1 MREVDG
7 SSLSAFVANRA
18 AAAPPEAPRSL
29 PRAPIGAVPR
39 TRVCFMLAGSRGR
52 RTDTVAAR
60 VARILKRR
68 GFAVAIDNCE
78 KMLFSPDQV
87 AIAHD
92 LYVLKVSEL
101 TMSLAGVLHAGGA
114 RLLNPY
120 LSCVA
125 TQNKI
130 VASRILSAAGVSTP
144 SCWVTA
150 DLARLPA
157 VARERPLVIKPYL
170 GRQGIG
176 VRIVPSP
183 RELRRF
189 PVPERPVLVQEYVEG
204 TGHDLKLYVVMD
216 EVFATRR
223 PTVVD
228 AARPV
233 GQPVQV
239 SPELA
244 ELARLCGRALGLGL
258 YGVDVIESPT
268 GPQVVDVNAFPSYRD
283 IPGVAP
289 FVASYIEAYAAG
301 RIALEPP
308 ALAPVLEV

>member
-1 MREVDG
+1 
-7 SSLSAFVANRA
+7 
-18 AAAPPEAPRSL
+18 
-29 PRAPIGAVPR
+29 
-39 TRVCFMLAGSRGR
+39 MLAGSAAKV
-52 RTDTVAAR
+52 DTVTVSA
-60 VARILKRR
+60 ARILKRH
-68 GFAVAIDNCE
+68 GFAVAIDHCD
-78 KMLFSPDQV
+78 KMLFSPDRV
-87 AIAHD
+87 TIAHD

-130 VASRILSAAGVSTP
+130 VASRMLSAAGVSTP
-144 SCWVTA
+144 DCWVTA
-150 DLARLPA
+150 DLGRLPA

-170 GRQGIG
+170 GRRGIG
-176 VRIVPSP
+176 VRVIPSP
-183 RELRRF
+183 KELRKF

-223 PTVVD
+223 PTLGD
-228 AARPV
+228 AVRPI
-233 GQPVQV
+233 GEPCPV

-244 ELARLCGRALGLGL
+244 DLARLCGRALGLGL

-283 IPGVAP
+283 IQGVAP
-289 FVASYIEAYAAG
+289 LVASYIEAYAAG
-301 RIALEPP
+301 RTQLEPP
-308 ALAPVLEV
+308 ALAPALEA

>member
-1 MREVDG
+1 
-7 SSLSAFVANRA
+7 
-18 AAAPPEAPRSL
+18 
-29 PRAPIGAVPR
+29 
-39 TRVCFMLAGSRGR
+39 
-52 RTDTVAAR
+52 
-60 VARILKRR
+60 
-68 GFAVAIDNCE
+68 
-78 KMLFSPDQV
+78 MLFSPDRV
-87 AIAHD
+87 TIAHD

-130 VASRILSAAGVSTP
+130 VASRMLSAAGVSTP
-144 SCWVTA
+144 DCWVTA
-150 DLARLPA
+150 DLGRLPS

-170 GRQGIG
+170 GRRGIG
-176 VRIVPSP
+176 VRVIPSP
-183 RELRRF
+183 RELRKF

-223 PTVVD
+223 PTLGD
-228 AARPV
+228 AVRPV
-233 GQPVQV
+233 GEPCPV

-244 ELARLCGRALGLGL
+244 DLALLCGRALGLGL

-283 IPGVAP
+283 IQGVAP
-289 FVASYIEAYAAG
+289 LVASYIEAYAAG
-301 RIALEPP
+301 QTRLEPP
-308 ALAPVLEV
+308 ALAPALEA

>member
-1 MREVDG
+1 
-7 SSLSAFVANRA
+7 
-18 AAAPPEAPRSL
+18 
-29 PRAPIGAVPR
+29 
-39 TRVCFMLAGSRGR
+39 MLAGSNARV
-52 RTDTVAAR
+52 DTVTISA
-60 VARILKRR
+60 ARILKRH
-68 GFAVAIDNCE
+68 GFAVAIDHCD
-78 KMLFSPDQV
+78 KMLFSPDRV
-87 AIAHD
+87 TIAHD

-101 TMSLAGVLHAGGA
+101 TMSLAGMLHAGGA

-130 VASRILSAAGVSTP
+130 VASRMLSAAGVAAP

-170 GRQGIG
+170 GRRGIG
-176 VRIVPSP
+176 VRVVPSS
-183 RELRRF
+183 RELRKF

-204 TGHDLKLYVVMD
+204 TGYDLKLYVVMD

-223 PTVVD
+223 PTLGD

-233 GQPVQV
+233 GEPCPV

-244 ELARLCGRALGLGL
+244 ELARRCGRALGLGL

-283 IPGVAP
+283 IQGVAP
-289 FVASYIEAYAAG
+289 LVASYIEAYAAG
-301 RIALEPP
+301 RTRLEPP
-308 ALAPVLEV
+308 ALVPALEA

>member
-1 MREVDG
+1 
-7 SSLSAFVANRA
+7 LSV
-18 AAAPPEAPRSL
+18 
-29 PRAPIGAVPR
+29 VPR
-39 TRVCFMLAGSRGR
+39 LRVCFMLAGP
-52 RTDTVAAR
+52 TAKADTVAAGA
-60 VARILKRR
+60 ARILKRR
-68 GFAVAIDNCE
+68 GFAVVIDNCE
-78 KMLFSPDQV
+78 KMLFCPDSV
-87 AIAHD
+87 AITHD

-130 VASRILSAAGVSTP
+130 VASRILSAAGVTTP
-144 SCWVTA
+144 NCWVTA

-170 GRQGIG
+170 GRRGIG
-176 VRIVPSP
+176 VRVIPSP
-183 RELRRF
+183 KELRKF
-189 PVPERPVLVQEYVEG
+189 PRPERPMLVQEYVEG

-223 PTVVD
+223 STLGD
-228 AARPV
+228 EARPV
-233 GQPVQV
+233 GQPCPV

-244 ELARLCGRALGLGL
+244 ELALRCGRALGLGL

-283 IPGVAP
+283 IEGVAP
-289 FVASYIEAYAAG
+289 LVAAYIEAYAAG
-301 RIALEPP
+301 RARLEPP
-308 ALAPVLEV
+308 ALAPALEA